1 MNFASKKLNGY
12 YKNSEALTTREAKL
26 LAENTRLK
34 KRNKRLSG
42 AMLYLVGHIEKR
54 LPFFNNQT
62 SPAANVKLSS
72 PPKKESIASKPT
84 PQKTRKK
91 IIGTTWTPE
100 NLNQVPQKPRR
111 KDPLSMQQIFADKK
125 RAKDELRRSEIDA
138 AEVVIVD
145 EAVSKPSLYERSQAA
160 KEDTIA
166 PDTEENPTD
175 HNRRNDTIEQEAD
188 EVLIATA
195 EPPTEDLTPNLAPEE
210 MNILAAPTK
219 DKKQDIFYPQPSE
232 ILTEREPERTTARD
246 ASNAYKAIAV
256 AAKPVPKTEILSS
269 ADLDEI
275 AEDEAIAEQ
284 VAQQNE
290 VMRAAMLRRVNRLRW

>member
-1 MNFASKKLNGY
+1 
-12 YKNSEALTTREAKL
+12 
-26 LAENTRLK
+26 
-34 KRNKRLSG
+34 
-42 AMLYLVGHIEKR
+42 
-54 LPFFNNQT
+54 
-62 SPAANVKLSS
+62 
-72 PPKKESIASKPT
+72 
-84 PQKTRKK
+84 
-91 IIGTTWTPE
+91 
-100 NLNQVPQKPRR
+100 
-111 KDPLSMQQIFADKK
+111 
-125 RAKDELRRSEIDA
+125 
-138 AEVVIVD
+138 
-145 EAVSKPSLYERSQAA
+145 
-160 KEDTIA
+160 
-166 PDTEENPTD
+166 
-175 HNRRNDTIEQEAD
+175 
-188 EVLIATA
+188 
-195 EPPTEDLTPNLAPEE
+195 